1 MSGLGK
7 RAGILVVT
15 RPSCR
20 TVEGRREPPQK
31 MFCSGRGAGIEFT
44 AGGARQ
50 RVVVAFR
57 GHRNGREPTPLR
69 YTMTKELM
77 EMVLPRLAQRLNR
90 HLRRYREGQLDDAQ
104 FSDKFETLLQ
114 QQYSWLARRGIP
126 ELEAAFAIHSAVL
139 VLSGPGLLAEAQEE
153 GIPLEVIEFRAAQCA
168 AADISQNYRVSER
181 GALRRI
187 CGLVAAFAQ

>member
-1 MSGLGK
+1 
-7 RAGILVVT
+7 
-15 RPSCR
+15 
-20 TVEGRREPPQK
+20 
-31 MFCSGRGAGIEFT
+31 
-44 AGGARQ
+44 
-50 RVVVAFR
+50 
-57 GHRNGREPTPLR
+57 
-69 YTMTKELM
+69 MTKELM

-139 VLSGPGLLAEAQEE
+139 VLSGPGLRAEAQEE

-168 AADISQNYRVSER
+168 AADISQNYQVPER
-181 GALRRI
+181 SALRRI
-187 CGLVAAFAQ
+187 CGLVALFAK